1 MTAQPEFDVKKYL
14 RLAFSRR
21 FLILFITIA
30 VSFLAIVYSLA
41 QTNKYQ
47 SSSTVFIEESV
58 IASLMRGVA
67 VTPSMDAKIRVL
79 TTAMQSRTMLLQVL
93 RELNMDLAATGNDA
107 ALEAL
112 IESTR
117 RSINIRLRAR
127 DGLFVVSFTHSDP
140 RTARDFVN
148 ALVRRYIEENISAG
162 RDDTYAAFGFL
173 AEQIDLHRQR
183 LDAADAAVMD
193 LRVRRGD
200 LLNRDPGQLLEQIT
214 MAEDRLQE
222 LSLRRLDLLSR
233 ANQEAVSMNEEGLPI
248 PGRINRLEMLE
259 NRLSELLLRYGPA
272 YPEVIRVQSEI
283 QMLEQV
289 LAQSGSDDAEAPQSA
304 TPSRRPRV
312 NSIHMVQMQELR
324 AQEER
329 IRRQIDHY
337 QGLLNDIPQA
347 QAEYAELVH
356 KREEQQEVLSRLMG
370 RFGQAEISRQ
380 MELQDKATTFRVVDP
395 AVLPTKPHSP
405 NRLKMMIMGMLG
417 GLGLGVGMTVGLD
430 YLDRS
435 VRHVDALRNLNLPLL
450 AVIPQMR
457 DPALVRRQRLKHL
470 ALYLLAG
477 ICCALLVGAMLMEF
491 LGVTLLYNTMQSYM
505 NRPEVGQF
513 IDFIKQLYWRIF

>member
-1 MTAQPEFDVKKYL
+1 MTAQPELDVKKYL
-14 RLAFSRR
+14 RLAYSRR
-21 FLILFITIA
+21 FLILFVAIA
-30 VSFLAIVYSLA
+30 ISFLAIFYSLT

-47 SSSTVFIEESV
+47 ASSTVFIEESV

-93 RELNMDLAATGNDA
+93 RELNMDLAVIGNDA
-107 ALEAL
+107 ALESL
-112 IESTR
+112 IASTR
-117 RSINIRLRAR
+117 NSISIRLRAR

-140 RTARDFVN
+140 RIARDFVN
-148 ALVRRYIEENISAG
+148 TLVRRYIEENISAG

-193 LRVRRGD
+193 LRVRKGD
-200 LLNRDPGQLLEQIT
+200 LLNRDPGQLLEQIS

-222 LSLRRLDLLSR
+222 LSLRRLDLLAR
-233 ANQEAVSMNEEGLPI
+233 ANQEAVSINEEGIPV
-248 PGRINRLEMLE
+248 PGRTSRLEMLE

-283 QMLEQV
+283 QMLEQA
-289 LAQSGSDDAEAPQSA
+289 LAQRDPDDAQTAQNPSS
-304 TPSRRPRV
+304 SRRPQG
-312 NSIHMVQMQELR
+312 NSIHMVQAQELR

-329 IRRQIDHY
+329 IRRQIAHFEA
-337 QGLLNDIPQA
+337 LLSDIPQT

-356 KREEQQEVLSRLMG
+356 KRAEQQEVLSRLMG

-405 NRLKMMIMGMLG
+405 NRLKLMIMGMVG
-417 GLGLGVGMTVGLD
+417 GLGLGVGMVVGLD
-430 YLDRS
+430 FLDRS
-435 VRHVDALRNLNLPLL
+435 VRHVDTLRNLNLPVL
-450 AVIPQMR
+450 AVVPQMLN
-457 DPALVRRQRLKHL
+457 PTYVRRQQLKNL

-477 ICCALLVGAMLMEF
+477 IGFALIAGAMLMEF
-491 LGVTLLYNTMQSYM
+491 MGVAVLYDFVQSFM
-505 NRPEVGQF
+505 NRPVVGQF
-513 IDFIKQLYWRIF
+513 IDSIKQIYWRIF